1 VKTLKNKQY
10 SENKVGYFIDAYLSS
25 EIKKQMPS
33 TFKSNKSRCKY
44 LKEHFGNM
52 DIYDVT
58 YLDAL
63 NWMNMMHDKYKNK
76 TINEYLSVIKSV
88 FDIALKNKI
97 IESNIFESFG
107 TLTVSDSEVDPF
119 TKSELAKIINHKTD
133 RESEKNMTL
142 IDATTGLRCS
152 ELVALTWDN
161 VDFDRKIIRVRIANV
176 DKVFKV
182 PKTKGSIRDI
192 EISDITVALLRK
204 QYEIT
209 GQRHRE
215 NIDVLQDDTKT
226 FKKMSVQFVFINTLT
241 NERFID
247 IKQFQKSFFTDLL
260 KTLSIRHRGPSQ
272 LRHTYAS
279 QALSAGISK
288 EWIAKQMGHTSTQM
302 VTKHYARWIKEDT
315 PDYARR
321 SDAHMSD
328 LFPHVYVE
336 SEHSSSEIPQEL
348 VHLVQK
354 LYAKP
359 ELVAVLKAIQ

>member
-1 VKTLKNKQY
+1 
-10 SENKVGYFIDAYLSS
+10 
-25 EIKKQMPS
+25 MPS

-52 DIYDVT
+52 DIYNVT

-63 NWMNMMHDKYKNK
+63 NWINMMHDKYKNK

-88 FDIALKNKI
+88 FNIALKNKAI
-97 IESNIFESFG
+97 GSNIFESFS
-107 TLTVSDSEVDPF
+107 TLDVSDSEVDPF
-119 TKSELAKIINHKTD
+119 TKKELAKIINHKTERD
-133 RESEKNMTL
+133 SEKIMTL
-142 IDATTGLRCS
+142 VDATTGLRCC

-161 VDFDRKIIRVRIANV
+161 VDFDKKIIRVRIANV
-176 DKVFKV
+176 DTVFKI
-182 PKTKGSIRDI
+182 PKTKGSVRDI
-192 EISDITVALLRK
+192 EISDITVSLLRK

-209 GQRHRE
+209 GKRDRE
-215 NIDVLQDDTKT
+215 SIDVLQADKKT
-226 FKKMSVQFVFINTLT
+226 FKKMSVQFVFINTLK

-260 KTLSIRHRGPSQ
+260 KTLGIRHRGPSQ

-315 PDYARR
+315 PDFARR

-328 LFPHVYVE
+328 LFPDVYVE
-336 SEHSSSEIPQEL
+336 SEGSNSELPQEL

-354 LYAKP
+354 LYTRP
-359 ELVAVLKAIQ
+359 ELVTVLKALQ